1 LNDPLAPGS
10 LLRDRYR
17 VQRSISVGGWG
28 EVYRGIDLIAGS
40 TVAIKRCLKRPRG
53 GSSDFSRDYVMR
65 RAQEEISVLK
75 ELDCAG
81 IPSFVDSFS
90 LEGEIDCLVMEFIDG
105 TDLNQQVRDS
115 TKLAGRLPAVSTV
128 VDYVIQVCRILE
140 YLHSLSPPMIH
151 RDIKPSNLILCH
163 ADSKVYLVD
172 FGFARH
178 IGPSAG
184 TKSMVGTLGYAAIEQ
199 CQGHPT
205 VLSDQYA
212 LGATL
217 FFLLTGSQPTPFA
230 IESLASFRSDLP
242 QALVDSVA
250 KATQPNAVDRYA
262 SIGEWSQDLKRVWAE
277 LLTAEVQ
284 LGSDSTLVGLPL
296 SGLTRPPDSFE
307 FQPDTTEI
315 EPDSSQFSCGDDLA
329 VSEPQGLTAE
339 AGSSLNLPDSRGDE
353 ANGAKQP
360 AKNTPVMN
368 HWLALVSLL
377 ALTLVLV
384 GGFHRFGPRA
394 SLGTPLNQPS
404 VDGLTSAWPAPLSP
418 KLLNARGSVYRDANG
433 KIVMGAVASGGSS
446 NGFALRLQC
455 VQPTVLKIR
464 WEGGGAEPVFFLRCH
479 TKQNKEAAGLCL
491 KLVGINDELGKFKS
505 EWSIYGLPEPAH
517 PIAKLETP
525 SSSAAA
531 MLPPDLASWARWRN
545 SVLEFQLNGETEL
558 SLSVDSASK
567 PLQFSLEVF

>member
-1 LNDPLAPGS
+1 M
-10 LLRDRYR
+10 
-17 VQRSISVGGWG
+17 
-28 EVYRGIDLIAGS
+28 
-40 TVAIKRCLKRPRG
+40 AIKRCLKRPRG

-65 RAQEEISVLK
+65 RAQEEMSVLK
-75 ELDCAG
+75 ELDCPG
-81 IPSFVDSFS
+81 IPRFVDSFS

-140 YLHSLSPPMIH
+140 YLHSLNPPMIH
-151 RDIKPSNLILCH
+151 RDIKPSNLILSH

-184 TKSMVGTLGYAAIEQ
+184 TKSMVGTLGYASIEQ

-250 KATQPNAVDRYA
+250 KATQCNAVDRYA
-262 SIGEWSQDLKRVWAE
+262 SIGEWSEDLKRVWAE

-284 LGSDSTLVGLPL
+284 LGSESTLVGLPIA
-296 SGLTRPPDSFE
+296 GLTRPPDSFE

-315 EPDSSQFSCGDDLA
+315 EPDSSHFTF
-329 VSEPQGLTAE
+329 VE
-339 AGSSLNLPDSRGDE
+339 
-353 ANGAKQP
+353 NGAASEMQVLDENP
-360 AKNTPVMN
+360 QSTMSVHNLSGEDASETHPPVRNAPVVN
-368 HWLALVSLL
+368 HWLAFGLL
-377 ALTLVLV
+377 LGLTVILV
-384 GGFHRFGPRA
+384 GGFHRFGPRT
-394 SLGTPLNQPS
+394 SVGTVLNQPS

-418 KLLNARGSVYRDANG
+418 KLLNARGSVHRDANG
-433 KIVMGAVASGGSS
+433 KIVLGPVLSEGRS
-446 NGFALRLQC
+446 NGFALGLKC

-464 WEGGGAEPVFFLRCH
+464 WEGGGAEPVIYFRCH
-479 TKQNKEAAGLCL
+479 TKQNQVAATLCL
-491 KLVGINDELGKFKS
+491 KLVGVNDELGKFKS
-505 EWSIYGLPEPAH
+505 EWSIYGLPEPAS
-517 PIAKLETP
+517 PISKLETP
-525 SSSAAA
+525 SSSAAS
-531 MLPPDLASWARWRN
+531 MLPPDIASWARWRN

-567 PLQFSLEVF
+567 PLQFSLEVY